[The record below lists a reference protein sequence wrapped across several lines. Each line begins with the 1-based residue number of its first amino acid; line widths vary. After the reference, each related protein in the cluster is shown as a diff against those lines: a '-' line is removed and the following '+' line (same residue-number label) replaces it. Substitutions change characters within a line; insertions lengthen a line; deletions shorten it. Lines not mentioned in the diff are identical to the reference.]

1 MYSLALFCSGS
12 FHLIK
17 HFDPH
22 PAYFHVPPPAAR
34 WKPQQTRSGG
44 TVLDTKQKE
53 SPHKR
58 KNHMS
63 LWELVIMPK
72 IGWTESYSVGLKCLV
87 HWEKRL
93 STPRIQLSV
102 ELLQKDFTERFFCF
116 VLVGQ
121 PHSTSSFPVTH
132 ADLQPGYGISIPP
145 LLYFSLLGVGQKQPV
160 IKWLNVGLY
169 ARVVI
174 LRKNIQ
180 AR

>member
-17 HFDPH
+17 HFYPH

-87 HWEKRL
+87 HWKKRL

-102 ELLQKDFTERFFCF
+102 DPLQKDFTERYFFCF
-116 VLVGQ
+116 GW
-121 PHSTSSFPVTH
+121 PTT
-132 ADLQPGYGISIPP
+132 
-145 LLYFSLLGVGQKQPV
+145 LYQQLPSHTCWSAARVWDKHPTLALFQPV
-160 IKWLNVGLY
+160 RGWAETASYK
-169 ARVVI
+169 VVECWI
-174 LRKNIQ
+174 ICQ
-180 AR
+180 SGHP